1 MEDPAGLYD
10 VVPTDSRT
18 PYDVREVISRI
29 VDGSRFH
36 EFKALYGETLVCGF
50 ARVWGF
56 PVGIVANNG
65 ILFSESSLKG
75 AHFIEL
81 CNQRGIPLVFLQNIT
96 GFMVGREYENGGI
109 ARDGA
114 KLVTAVACSV
124 VPKFTVV
131 IGGSF
136 GAGNYGMCGRAYD
149 PRFLWMW
156 PNARISVMGGE
167 QAASVL
173 ATVRRD
179 GIEAQGGSWSADEEE
194 AFKAPIRDQ
203 YESQGSPYYST
214 ARLWDDGVIDPA
226 DTAGCS
232 AWAWPSP
239 RTPRSPSR
247 RTASSGC
254 SPRATASPA
263 DARHRQ
269 NRGMSMISTLLV
281 ANRGEI
287 ALRVIRAAHAAG
299 LRTVAVYSDADR
311 TAPHVRAAD
320 TAVRIGPTPASES
333 YLNIEAL
340 LEAARKTGADAVHPG
355 YGFLSERAAFA
366 RAVTEAGLTFVG
378 PTAEVMEQMGRKDT
392 ARDIAVA
399 AGVPVV
405 PSAELRGST
414 VDADAIG
421 YPLLVKA
428 AAGGAARG
436 CGSCATRPTSPTPSR
451 PRARRPPR
459 SVTTRSWWSGTS
471 STAATSRCRCSPTST
486 ATWCTSSSAT
496 APRSAGTEG
505 PRGGAGPDDQRR
517 GAPGPHRLGG
527 GAVPR
532 GRLHERRHGGVP
544 GVGEEVFFLEMNTRL
559 QVEHPVTELAV
570 SVAGPRPGPAPALVA
585 AGEPLPFK
593 QDDVALTGHAIEARV
608 YAEDAFN
615 GFLPQAGVAEH
626 VRWSPRARVDA
637 ALESGQEVSTSY
649 DPMLGKVIAHGATR
663 EAARRSLVTA
673 LDDTAIL
680 GLTTNLGFLRGLAS
694 SDAFRDNTIDTA
706 WLDSHPTR
714 SGPRGSRAPRCSR
727 PGPWPRRSRPT
738 SRTRSVPA
746 TAGGCPAPRRRRR
759 WSSSWTVSA
768 RCSGWT
774 RPAG

>member
-1 MEDPAGLYD
+1 
-10 VVPTDSRT
+10 
-18 PYDVREVISRI
+18 
-29 VDGSRFH
+29 
-36 EFKALYGETLVCGF
+36 
-50 ARVWGF
+50 
-56 PVGIVANNG
+56 
-65 ILFSESSLKG
+65 
-75 AHFIEL
+75 
-81 CNQRGIPLVFLQNIT
+81 
-96 GFMVGREYENGGI
+96 
-109 ARDGA
+109 
-114 KLVTAVACSV
+114 
-124 VPKFTVV
+124 
-131 IGGSF
+131 
-136 GAGNYGMCGRAYD
+136 
-149 PRFLWMW
+149 
-156 PNARISVMGGE
+156 
-167 QAASVL
+167 
-173 ATVRRD
+173 
-179 GIEAQGGSWSADEEE
+179 
-194 AFKAPIRDQ
+194 
-203 YESQGSPYYST
+203 
-214 ARLWDDGVIDPA
+214 
-226 DTAGCS
+226 
-232 AWAWPSP
+232 
-239 RTPRSPSR
+239 
-247 RTASSGC
+247 
-254 SPRATASPA
+254 
-263 DARHRQ
+263 
-269 NRGMSMISTLLV
+269 MISTLLV

-428 AAGGAARG
+428 AAGGGGKGMRIVRDPADFADALAAARREAASAFG
-436 CGSCATRPTSPTPSR
+436 DDTILVERYVEHGRHVEVQVLADEHGNVVHLFERDCSAQRRHQKVLEEAPAPTIS
-451 PRARRPPR
+451 AAVRRVLTD
-459 SVTTRSWWSGTS
+459 SAV
-471 STAATSRCRCSPTST
+471 ALCREVGYTN
-486 ATWCTSSSAT
+486 
-496 APRSAGTEG
+496 AGTVEF
-505 PRGGAGPDDQRR
+505 
-517 GAPGPHRLGG
+517 L
-527 GAVPR
+527 VS
-532 GRLHERRHGGVP
+532 
-544 GVGEEVFFLEMNTRL
+544 GEEVFFLEMNTRL

-570 SVAGPRPGPAPALVA
+570 SVAGLPLDLVRLQLLVA

-706 WLDSHPTR
+706 WLDSHPDAIRPEGLEGASVLAAWALATSQPADLAHPFGAGDGWR
-714 SGPRGSRAPRCSR
+714 LSGPAAPTPVELVVDGERTLFRVDPAGRVSTDDRSWRVHEIASDAGVLRLEVDDLVHEAAVRVGPHRVDVAHRGNTHRFDRPDAFGPGSSHAVSDGTVVAPMPGTVLAVQVTAGQQVEEGAILGVMEAMKMELSLKAPVTGTVATVAAAVGQQVALGATLFVVDPSR
-727 PGPWPRRSRPT
+727 PGGPGEQE
-738 SRTRSVPA
+738 V
-746 TAGGCPAPRRRRR
+746 
-759 WSSSWTVSA
+759 
-768 RCSGWT
+768 
-774 RPAG
+774 